1 MSDPSQTETMT
12 VTEAL
17 AEFVLEAKYEN
28 LTQAEISG
36 ARAAISDCIGCAIAG
51 AATSIGA
58 ITRRVAE
65 ASSCDGAATV
75 IGGTRRLSAQAAALA
90 NGTGGHA
97 LDYDDVLWTQYGHPS
112 VTVLPAA
119 LAVAETVGG
128 SGRELLLAYAVGV
141 EVIGKLGRAANPQH
155 YEHGWHSTGTIG
167 VIGAT
172 AACAR
177 LMKLTRNQTAM
188 ALGIAASESN
198 GVRRNF
204 GTMTKPFH
212 AGNAARGAVLAAE
225 LASEGFTSDR
235 RAIEGDVGWAKVLLA
250 RNMPPAADWLA
261 TLGKPWE
268 VGAPGIVLKRYPA
281 CAATHCALDALL
293 FIMKEHGVT
302 YTEIEKIRCEA
313 SPLSKKVL
321 LYSRPVTGLEGKF
334 SMEFSLAVA
343 AVEGKA
349 GLAQYADCWTSDPR
363 VQALLTK
370 ISFSERSDLAPD
382 ELADAVPAEV
392 TVHARGMRFTR
403 KVLVPSGDPRNP
415 MAQAERREKFLGC
428 AVNILPEA
436 TTAALF
442 DGLERL
448 EEAPHACA
456 LLALLRSGA
465 AASDAISQEA
475 TAPATSGA

>member
-1 MSDPSQTETMT
+1 MSDSSQTETMT

-17 AEFVLEAKYEN
+17 ATFVLEAKYED
-28 LTQAEISG
+28 LTHADISG

-51 AATSIGA
+51 AATSTGW

-90 NGTGGHA
+90 NGTAGHA

-119 LAVAETVGG
+119 LAVAETVGS
-128 SGRELLLAYAVGV
+128 SGRDLLLAYAIGV

-155 YEHGWHSTGTIG
+155 YEHGWHSTSTIG
-167 VIGAT
+167 VIGAA

-177 LMKLTRNQTAM
+177 LMQLTPKQTAM

-225 LASEGFTSDR
+225 LAREGFTSDL
-235 RAIEGDVGWAKVLLA
+235 RAIEGEVGWAKVLLA
-250 RNMPPAADWLA
+250 RSMPPTADWLA
-261 TLGKPWE
+261 ALGRPWE

-281 CAATHCALDALL
+281 CACTHCALDALL
-293 FIMKEHGVT
+293 SIIREHGIT
-302 YTEIEKIRCEA
+302 HTEIEQIHCDA

-321 LYSRPVTGLEGKF
+321 IYSRPATGLEGKF

-349 GLAQYADCWTSDPR
+349 GLAQYVDCWTSDPR
-363 VQALLTK
+363 VQALLPK
-370 ISFSERSDLAPD
+370 ISFFARDDLAP
-382 ELADAVPAEV
+382 EVSADAVPAEV
-392 TVHARGMRFTR
+392 IVHARGQRFTR

-415 MAQAERREKFLGC
+415 MGPADRREKFLGC
-428 AVNILPEA
+428 AADVLPH
-436 TTAALF
+436 TTAAALF
-442 DGLERL
+442 EELEVL
-448 EEAPHACA
+448 EQAPHARSV
-456 LLALLRSGA
+456 LALLRNDA
-465 AASDAISQEA
+465 AA
-475 TAPATSGA
+475 P